1 MAGAMAVPKDCD
13 RDDEKN
19 GAEAC
24 IERLVPLWSMS
35 VLYSP
40 LFK

>member
-13 RDDEKN
+13 RDEEKN
-19 GAEAC
+19 GAEALV
-24 IERLVPLWSMS
+24 ERLLPLWSMS
-35 VLYSP
+35 VLYLP